1 MGLKE
6 LGLLEMEEVSQ
17 EQEDTTSEFEYQD
30 ILFGTEE
37 EDNKKEKTSIN
48 NILKAKITN
57 YTNGLQVESVI
68 SSLESGYYIIPKFQ
82 RRFVWKKVQVENLAL
97 SIIKQ
102 VPIPPLYLY
111 LNEKKKHVVL
121 DGQQRVTAMFLYF
134 NDLWYTGKKE
144 YERFDFREINRL
156 NKEVLELEEQLYLA
170 KSSGK
175 TRTEI
180 TQLRSAIKEVYN
192 ELKAKHGIIRSKF
205 FVDNNGTKQE
215 ITFSTFDEDEREF
228 LLRRRIDIT
237 IVECRSEKPQ
247 KVYADIF
254 KLLNSGGKL
263 LGSQEIRNGIYW
275 ELPLYDRLFL
285 LNKNE
290 NWRMVYGKESDYS
303 KDMEILLK
311 MLALN
316 YFTSVN
322 MEYSKESQE
331 LEEVV
336 RVAYD
341 GTFNWSN
348 IMDEYSFVS
357 QNWSHERLQEE
368 LTRLEMFLNSIEGIT
383 EVGEKCNKAVFEAL
397 FVALCKKNICEKIEY
412 KWLHDLAKEKEFQKG
427 NVLSNK
433 TNVEGR
439 LTKALKMVKERYN
452 V

>member
-1 MGLKE
+1 MRLEEFGVIEEALGEQGDMEGE
-6 LGLLEMEEVSQ
+6 L
-17 EQEDTTSEFEYQD
+17 EYLD
-30 ILFGTEE
+30 PLFGNEE

-68 SSLESGYYIIPKFQ
+68 SSLESGYYVIPKFQ
-82 RRFVWKKVQVENLAL
+82 RRFVWKKNQVANLAL
-97 SIIKQ
+97 SIIKK

-134 NDLWYTGKKE
+134 NDLWYTGKST
-144 YERFDFREINRL
+144 YERFAFGEIGCL
-156 NKEVLELEEQLYLA
+156 NKRVLHLEEELA
-170 KSSGK
+170 SAKESGK
-175 TRTEI
+175 TKAEVMQLKEEI
-180 TQLRSAIKEVYN
+180 KQIYR
-192 ELKAKHGIIRSKF
+192 ELKNAHGIIRSKF
-205 FVDNNGTKQE
+205 YVEDNGKKQE
-215 ITFSTFDEDEREF
+215 ITFSTFDTDEREF
-228 LLRRRIDIT
+228 LIRRRIDIT
-237 IVECRSEKPQ
+237 IVECRSANPQ

-275 ELPLYDRLFL
+275 ELPLYDMLFD

-290 NWRMVYGKESDYS
+290 NWRAVYGKESDYS
-303 KDMEILLK
+303 KDVEILLK

-316 YFTSVN
+316 YYTEVSTECN
-322 MEYSKESQE
+322 DETQDM
-331 LEEVV
+331 EEVI
-336 RVAYD
+336 RVVYD

-357 QNWSHERLQEE
+357 QTWSDEKLRKE
-368 LTRLEMFLNSIEGIT
+368 LLRLENYLNSIRGIRET
-383 EVGEKCNKAVFEAL
+383 KEKCNKAVFEAI
-397 FVALCKKNICEKIEY
+397 FVALCKIEKIESIDY
-412 KWLHDLAKEKEFQKG
+412 KWFHAIAQEEEFQKG

-433 TNVEGR
+433 KSVESR
-439 LTKALKMVKERYN
+439 LTKALQMAKERYH